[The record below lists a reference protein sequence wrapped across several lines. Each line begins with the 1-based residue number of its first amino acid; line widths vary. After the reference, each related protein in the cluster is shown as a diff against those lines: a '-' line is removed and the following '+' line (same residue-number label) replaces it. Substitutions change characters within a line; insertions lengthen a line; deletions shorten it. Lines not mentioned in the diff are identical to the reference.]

1 MKTLLAKLLSRVGTA
16 ALWTAVNPVLEPGEI
31 GYESDTGKV
40 KFGDGLTLWNALAYF
55 SGGAG
60 TNVAT
65 DVIWDAKGDLAAA
78 TGPNA
83 AVKLVIGTDGH
94 VLTADSGEAT
104 GIKWAVGGG
113 GVTDHGALT
122 GLADNDHPQYQRVL
136 IQTLSD
142 GANIAWNLNLGGQAV
157 VTLGGN
163 RTLDNPTNLVA
174 GAIYTLRVIQDGV
187 GTRLLAFGAAY
198 LWPRAIPPTLTAT
211 AGATDVLVFL
221 CDGTNMIP
229 LAAVFDVR

>member
-1 MKTLLAKLLSRVGTA
+1 MKVLLAKLQLRHGTA
-16 ALWTAVNPVLEPGEI
+16 AAWVAANPVLLDGEF
-31 GYESDTGKV
+31 GYESDTGKA
-40 KFGDGLTLWNALAYF
+40 KLGDGLTAWNGLGYF
-55 SGGAG
+55 AGGAG

-65 DVIWDAKGDLAAA
+65 DIIWDTKGDLAAA

-83 AVKLVIGTDGH
+83 AVKLPVGTDGH

-136 IQTLSD
+136 VQTLSD
-142 GANIAWNLNLGGQAV
+142 GANIAWDLNLGGQAV

-174 GAIYTLRVIQDGV
+174 GAIYTLRVIQDGT
-187 GTRLLAFGAAY
+187 GTRLLTFDTAY
-198 LWPRAIPPTLTAT
+198 LWPKDVPPTLSAT